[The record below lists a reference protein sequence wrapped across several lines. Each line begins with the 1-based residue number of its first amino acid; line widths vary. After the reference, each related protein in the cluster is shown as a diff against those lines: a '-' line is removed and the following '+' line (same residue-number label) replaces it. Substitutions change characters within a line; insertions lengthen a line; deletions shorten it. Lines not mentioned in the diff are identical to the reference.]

1 MSRYLGAQVPKCT
14 SHQVHKYPSA
24 RAPKCAGPRAR
35 VPRAQAPRAHV
46 TRAQVPRERVPRAH
60 VTRAQVPRAQASP
73 RVATCGLTSAL
84 SAQPGSW
91 FLVPGRCADVP
102 ELAGCGEYCGAGV
115 LALLAGGRAL
125 TSHWR

>member
-60 VTRAQVPRAQASP
+60 VTRAQVPRAQAPP

-91 FLVPGRCADVP
+91 FLDAAQTSPSS
-102 ELAGCGEYCGAGV
+102 LAAV
-115 LALLAGGRAL
+115 NTAGRAC
-125 TSHWR
+125 

>member
-46 TRAQVPRERVPRAH
+46 TRVQVPRERVPRAH
-60 VTRAQVPRAQASP
+60 VTRAQVPRAQAP
-73 RVATCGLTSAL
+73 PARGHLRANLGAER
-84 SAQPGSW
+84 AAG

>member
-60 VTRAQVPRAQASP
+60 VTRAQVPRAQAP
-73 RVATCGLTSAL
+73 PARGHLRANLGAER
-84 SAQPGSW
+84 AAG

-102 ELAGCGEYCGAGV
+102 ELAGRGEYCGAGV